1 MVKVD
6 KRIKELF
13 EEKEKYKEDSSE
25 YKEIEKEIGDRIH
38 TIYNS

>member
-1 MVKVD
+1 MVRVD
-6 KRIKELF
+6 EKLKELF
-13 EEKEKYKEDSSE
+13 EEKEKYKVDSKE